1 MFHVH
6 LNVSCPAIPVQICP
20 WYFLQMFAR
29 LCQQWHLD
37 AKVPQASKSS
47 SVFADVMPVSQPG
60 VLLALYYGLSFL
72 CMLQLLLQWWLR
84 DRLDRVNGL
93 DIWRIREA
101 AGSSQHR
108 YILLSSSCRISRMC
122 LYIVGIGELVN
133 FSRCQPFMQQDGQVK
148 KTNVLHYMHIKSTW
162 TISTGG
168 SFRRWLPT
176 ARYPLNY
183 FCSFL
188 STIMVGTFFGI
199 SDELLL
205 VEYRGCPATLFPGGS
220 GTWLLLYG

>member
-1 MFHVH
+1 M
-6 LNVSCPAIPVQICP
+6 SCNSSPDMSMILPADV
-20 WYFLQMFAR
+20 AR

-47 SVFADVMPVSQPG
+47 SAFADVMPVSQPG

-101 AGSSQHR
+101 SGSSQHR

-133 FSRCQPFMQQDGQVK
+133 FSRCQPFMQQDNGQIK
-148 KTNVLHYMHIKSTW
+148 KQMYCTGTTHIAHFVHKYFVNLLKNGFRPPGIPW
-162 TISTGG
+162 TIFVHSCQP
-168 SFRRWLPT
+168 SWWVPFSASAMSSCW
-176 ARYPLNY
+176 
-183 FCSFL
+183 
-188 STIMVGTFFGI
+188 
-199 SDELLL
+199 
-205 VEYRGCPATLFPGGS
+205 
-220 GTWLLLYG
+220 